1 MQIFT
6 FSHYKPIKSL
16 NSKKSVCCGCMWR
29 VRVSSRPYF
38 TGITSR
44 LVPPERQHTFLQARK
59 TNGIQQRTLRN
70 KQFNIHNKTG
80 IKINEKHNVRV
91 AFVEIQLWPVKWK

>member
-1 MQIFT
+1 MQQ
-6 FSHYKPIKSL
+6 
-16 NSKKSVCCGCMWR
+16 

-44 LVPPERQHTFLQARK
+44 LVLLQIQHKFLQLRK
-59 TNGIQQRTLRN
+59 RNGIWQQRTLKN

-80 IKINEKHNVRV
+80 MKKNEKYNVRV
-91 AFVEIQLWPVKWK
+91 AFVGKSYGQLNENKIVHTCVCVCLNVNRVF